1 MILDKKGK
9 LFGKVSIIDIAI
21 IIVVIMGL
29 VIVWPKVF
37 RKDTGTSFV
46 AKMDKL
52 KIVFYQSEVQN
63 FAVEAA
69 KIGDIV
75 TDKILNST
83 FGKVVDIE
91 TGESV
96 SWVRTKTGEQA
107 KVSKEGYSSV
117 FITVEGT
124 GVYGNNG
131 VKIGNGEYFIGQ
143 TITLHVGKAAF
154 YATIYDI
161 KKI

>member
-21 IIVVIMGL
+21 IIVLIAGL
-29 VIVWPKVF
+29 AVVWSKVF
-37 RKDTGTSFV
+37 KKDTSTPFV
-46 AKMDKL
+46 AKTDKL
-52 KIVFYQSEVQN
+52 MIVFYQSEVQD
-63 FAVEAA
+63 FAVKAA
-69 KIGDIV
+69 KNGDTAI
-75 TDKILNST
+75 DKVLNST

-91 TGESV
+91 AGESV
-96 SWVRTKTGEQA
+96 AWIRTKTGELK
-107 KVSKEGYSSV
+107 KVSKDGYSSV

-131 VKIGNGEYFIGQ
+131 IKIGNGEYFIGQ
-143 TITLHVGKAAF
+143 TLTLHVGQADF

>member
-21 IIVVIMGL
+21 VIVLIAGL
-29 VIVWPKVF
+29 VIVWPRVF
-37 RKDTGTSFV
+37 KKDTAAPFV
-46 AKMDKL
+46 AKTDKL
-52 KIVFYQSEVQN
+52 RIVFYQGEVQN
-63 FAVEAA
+63 FTVEAA
-69 KIGDIV
+69 KNGDIA
-75 TDKILNST
+75 TDKVLNST
-83 FGKVVDIE
+83 FGKVVDIKK
-91 TGESV
+91 GESV
-96 SWVRTKTGEQA
+96 SWARTKTGELV

-143 TITLHVGKAAF
+143 TLTLHVGKAAF